1 MKEIYS
7 DGYIYL
13 RPMSEADTEDIV
25 RWRNSDAVRTHFIYQ
40 ELFTKQSH
48 ENWLHHVVEAGK
60 AVQMIICDAAT
71 DRGLGSVYIRDLD
84 HQHHKGEYGIFIGE
98 DAARGRGIGTRAA
111 KLMIRYGF
119 EELNLHKIFLRV
131 FADNPQAIGS
141 YEKAGFVKEAYLRD
155 EVCIDG
161 QYCDMIFMAIFNES
175 DSVK

>member
-1 MKEIYS
+1 MGNKYGDE
-7 DGYIYL
+7 YIYL
-13 RPMSEADTEDIV
+13 RPMTESDTEDIV

-48 ENWLHHVVEAGK
+48 ESWLHHVVETGK
-60 AVQMIICDAAT
+60 AAQMIICDATT
-71 DRGLGSVYIRDLD
+71 DQGLGSVYIRDID

-98 DAARGRGIGTRAA
+98 ETARGRGIGTRTA

-131 FADNPQAIGS
+131 FADNLQAIGS
-141 YEKAGFVKEAYLRD
+141 YEKAGFIKEAYLRD

-161 QYCDMIFMAIFNES
+161 QYRDMILMAIFNKS
-175 DSVK
+175 K